1 MTNVR
6 SITPNDSANFTPELG
21 NYKILQ
27 PFRYWCQKVLPLVYD
42 DSLSYYETLCKLT
55 ATLNEVISNVNKLPE
70 YISILISDD
79 KLKEIMST
87 LLNQLEAQIA
97 IANEETSKTA
107 TAPRSVG
114 ELVWLNGKLYK
125 IIHKMIAGDQYV
137 VNSNCVKVTVEE
149 QIKNIYYADEELLKL
164 NGVISGT
171 IITSKGDIHTYN
183 GETSTISIEHTK

>member
-1 MTNVR
+1 MST
-6 SITPNDSANFTPELG
+6 NFTTIDKFKFE
-21 NYKILQ
+21 
-27 PFRYWCQKVLPLVYD
+27 CQKTLPLVYE

-55 ATLNEVISNVNKLPE
+55 STLNEVINNVNKLPE
-70 YISILISDD
+70 YISKLISDD

-87 LLNQLEAQIA
+87 LLYQLEAQIA

-137 VNSNCVKVTVEE
+137 DNSNCVKVTVEE

-164 NGVISGT
+164 NGIISGT
-171 IITSKGDIHTYN
+171 IITSKGDTPYV
-183 GETSTISIEHTK
+183 